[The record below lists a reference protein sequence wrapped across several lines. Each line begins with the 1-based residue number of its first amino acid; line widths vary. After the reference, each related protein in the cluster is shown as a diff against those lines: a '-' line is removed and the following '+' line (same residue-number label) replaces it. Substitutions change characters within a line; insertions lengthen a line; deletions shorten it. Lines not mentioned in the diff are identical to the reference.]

1 MSESRCSI
9 DQMASV
15 IMEGLTEY
23 ADLATE
29 DVKEAVK
36 KAGTQ
41 VKKEIQASAPQ
52 RTGAYAKS
60 WKTKNTKETA
70 NSLQVTVYSGNR
82 YYLAHLLEFGHAKRG
97 GGRVRAIPHIAPAE
111 ENGANFLEEE
121 IKRRLNGG

>member
-1 MSESRCSI
+1 MGETRCSI

-41 VKKEIQASAPQ
+41 VKKEIQVSAPQ
-52 RTGAYAKS
+52 STGAYAKS

-111 ENGANFLEEE
+111 ENGAKFLEEE
-121 IKRRLNGG
+121 IERRLNSG

>member
-1 MSESRCSI
+1 MGETRCSI

-97 GGRVRAIPHIAPAE
+97 GGRVRAIPHITPAE
-111 ENGANFLEEE
+111 ENGAKFLEQE
-121 IKRRLNGG
+121 IERRLNGG

>member
-1 MSESRCSI
+1 MSETRCSI

-29 DVKEAVK
+29 DVKDAVK

-111 ENGANFLEEE
+111 ENGAKFLEQE
-121 IKRRLNGG
+121 IERRLNGG